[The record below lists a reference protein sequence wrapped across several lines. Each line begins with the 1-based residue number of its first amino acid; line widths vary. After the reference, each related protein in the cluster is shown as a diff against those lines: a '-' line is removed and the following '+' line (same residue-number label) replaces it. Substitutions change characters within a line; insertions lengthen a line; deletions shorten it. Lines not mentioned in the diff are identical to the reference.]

1 MTMFLSGCIS
11 LDTKPSEPLEE
22 KFYLYD
28 LKMKVN
34 DLWYVGFG
42 MPNKSADSKY
52 RIEIEPPGS
61 KIDRLIITT
70 CHRQDVIDK
79 PDSIGWSNKSVL
91 YDYSNVMDIES
102 TRTCPMTISAIEEKS
117 RKVAFGFLDFIDSR
131 SEYDLGAKSQCNGKL
146 SYFKGRGYCQSAADL
161 VQVIEFYEDV
171 IVTPA
176 SQGEN
181 CQIFSAKPQ
190 RRFEF
195 KMPKGL
201 CTYQFVSKYRSMDG
215 QKRSRLRFYT
225 YGLTDVPVRF

>member
-201 CTYQFVSKYRSMDG
+201 CNISLCLNIDLWMGKKDR
-215 QKRSRLRFYT
+215 
-225 YGLTDVPVRF
+225 GLGFTPMV